1 MIIRSYFGARH
12 MQEEIRCFISIDVE
26 DPKILSGVRAVQS
39 SLRNVGADL
48 RIVGGENVHVT
59 LKFLGN
65 VQPEIM
71 SKVKNVLSG
80 MKFSPFTLELKGAG
94 AFPNLNRIS
103 IIWVGI
109 GTGAAEVEA
118 IYDQVEH
125 GMSGIGF
132 ARENRSFSP
141 HITIARV
148 RTGREREELAKLLG
162 DLTENSFGSFTA
174 EKVRLKQSILR
185 PGGAEYRT
193 LYEATGH

>member
-1 MIIRSYFGARH
+1 

-39 SLRNVGADL
+39 SLRSVGADL

-65 VQPEIM
+65 VQPEVL
-71 SKVKNVLSG
+71 SKVKSVLSG
-80 MKFSPFTLELKGAG
+80 LSFSPFTLELKGAG

-103 IIWVGI
+103 IVWVGI

-118 IYDQVEH
+118 VYDQVEE
-125 GMSGIGF
+125 GMSGLGF
-132 ARENRSFSP
+132 ARENRRFSP

-148 RTGREREELAKLLG
+148 HTGRKREELARLLAE
-162 DLTENSFGSFTA
+162 LTENSFGSFTA

-185 PGGAEYRT
+185 SGGAQYHT
-193 LYEATGH
+193 LYEATGQ